1 MSKNMIQH
9 QHGYS
14 LLELFKNYG
23 TEKQCVDALFGWKW
37 PNGFTCSKCGS
48 KSYCSLKS
56 RNIYQCNHCHQ
67 QTSVT
72 ANTIFEHTK
81 LPLTIWF
88 LSVHLIIQAKTGLS
102 ALALK
107 REIGVSYNTAWKI
120 KQKIM
125 QVMKERDDERK
136 LSGKVQ
142 IDDAYYGGERHG
154 GKRGRGSE
162 NKIPFIAAVS
172 TNDEGH
178 PIHMNFHVVEGFKL
192 TEVSLWAKKHLSAG
206 SLVHSDGLACFTAV
220 TDAGC
225 EHSSTVTGGGHESVT
240 KEDFIWVN
248 TMIGNVKNSI
258 TGTYH
263 SVNDKHLPRYFAEFC
278 YRFNRRFSLENML
291 PRFMFVAMKT
301 PPMPQRLLSMAE
313 AHG

>member
-1 MSKNMIQH
+1 MVQ
-9 QHGYS
+9 
-14 LLELFKNYG
+14 
-23 TEKQCVDALFGWKW
+23 
-37 PNGFTCSKCGS
+37 
-48 KSYCSLKS
+48 KSNCSLKS
-56 RNIYQCNHCHQ
+56 RKIYQCNHCHY

-81 LPLTIWF
+81 LPLTVWF
-88 LSVHLIIQAKTGLS
+88 LSVHLITQAKTGIS

-107 REIGVSYNTAWKI
+107 REVGVSYNTAWKI

-162 NKIPFIAAVS
+162 NKVPFIAAVS
-172 TNDEGH
+172 TNEEGH
-178 PIHMNFHVVEGFKL
+178 PIYMNFNVVEGFRL
-192 TEVSLWAKKHLSAG
+192 TEVSRWAKKHLSSG
-206 SLVHSDGLACFTAV
+206 SLVLSDGLACFTAV
-220 TDAGC
+220 EDAEC
-225 EHSSTVTGGGHESVT
+225 EHSSKVTGGGHESVT
-240 KEDFIWVN
+240 KEEFIWVN

-258 TGTYH
+258 SGTYH
-263 SVNDKHLPRYFAEFC
+263 SVRDKHIPRYFAEFC
-278 YRFNRRFSLENML
+278 YRFNRRFLLKDML

-313 AHG
+313 AYG